1 MNPQKVEADEQRRI
15 AQHERVKGE
24 LEEDVHA
31 RITRE
36 AKATPA
42 DQAEVASVASSLRHN
57 AAAEVKESEN
67 ELGRARKATRTS
79 QFVDYAFYLVYGL
92 VGLEIALELLG
103 ARQASGFK
111 QFMDAITWPLLA
123 PFRGLMPT
131 PSVGSSQLM
140 LSYVIAL
147 VVYVL
152 LHLAVNGALRMMAE
166 RKAQI

>member
-15 AQHERVKGE
+15 AQHERVKSE
-24 LEEDVHA
+24 LEDDVHA

-36 AKATPA
+36 ARATPSGE
-42 DQAEVASVASSLRHN
+42 AEVASVASNLRHN
-57 AAAEVKESEN
+57 AASEVAQSER
-67 ELGRARKATRTS
+67 ELGRARKATRAS
-79 QFVDYAFYLVYGL
+79 QVVDYAFYLVYGL

-103 ARQASGFK
+103 ARQGSGFK

-147 VVYVL
+147 VVYLL

>member
-15 AQHERVKGE
+15 AQHERVKSE

-36 AKATPA
+36 AKATPS
-42 DQAEVASVASSLRHN
+42 DQAEVASVASNLRHN
-57 AAAEVKESEN
+57 AAVEVRESER
-67 ELGRARKATRTS
+67 ELGRARKATRAS
-79 QFVDYAFYLVYGL
+79 QVVDYAFYLVYGL
-92 VGLEIALELLG
+92 VGLEIVLELLG
-103 ARQASGFK
+103 ARQGSGFK
-111 QFMDAITWPLLA
+111 QFMDAVTWPLLA

-147 VVYVL
+147 GVYIL

>member
-15 AQHERVKGE
+15 AQHERVKSE
-24 LEEDVHA
+24 LEDDVHA
-31 RITRE
+31 RITSE
-36 AKATPA
+36 AKATPSA
-42 DQAEVASVASSLRHN
+42 QAEVASVAASLRHN
-57 AAAEVKESEN
+57 AAAEVRDSEK

-79 QFVDYAFYLVYGL
+79 QFVDYAFYVVYGL
-92 VGLEIALELLG
+92 VGLEIVLELLG
-103 ARQASGFK
+103 ARQGSGFK
-111 QFMDAITWPLLA
+111 QFMDAVTWPLLA

-147 VVYVL
+147 GVYIL

>member
-15 AQHERVKGE
+15 AQHERVKSE
-24 LEEDVHA
+24 LEDDVHA

-36 AKATPA
+36 AGATPS

-57 AAAEVKESEN
+57 AAGEVVQSER
-67 ELGRARKATRTS
+67 ELGRARKATRAS
-79 QFVDYAFYLVYGL
+79 QVVDYAFYLVYGL

-103 ARQASGFK
+103 ARQGSGFK

-147 VVYVL
+147 VVYLL

>member
-15 AQHERVKGE
+15 AQHERVKSE
-24 LEEDVHA
+24 LEDDVHA

-36 AKATPA
+36 AKSTPS
-42 DQAEVASVASSLRHN
+42 DQAEVASVASNLRHN
-57 AAAEVKESEN
+57 AAAEVRESEN
-67 ELGRARKATRTS
+67 ELGRARKATRAS
-79 QFVDYAFYLVYGL
+79 QFIDYGFYLVYGL
-92 VGLEIALELLG
+92 VGLEIVLELLG
-103 ARQASGFK
+103 ARQGSGCK
-111 QFMDAITWPLLA
+111 PFMDAVTWPLLA

-147 VVYVL
+147 AVYIL